1 MYRVV
6 ECRATR
12 LALMLPCGI
21 ERAVYVT
28 SCANPRAPGLAP
40 GSGPEKR
47 LFASASS
54 SGLFIAL
61 EFCRR
66 TASRHRQAERG
77 STRRWKKKKKRRN
90 EETKRR
96 TGGARGGAVCEY
108 GREKG
113 RINPYSRY
121 YTYTY
126 IVSERVLRVYQNRR
140 SFDFFHAVYFLTA

>member
-1 MYRVV
+1 MPGYALGTYAAVWHR
-6 ECRATR
+6 TR
-12 LALMLPCGI
+12 GI
-21 ERAVYVT
+21 RDFVRESSSTGA
-28 SCANPRAPGLAP
+28 CPRKRPGKTIVR
-40 GSGPEKR
+40 KR
-47 LFASASS
+47 LKFRAFYRSRILPQDS
-54 SGLFIAL
+54 L
-61 EFCRR
+61 ETSTGR
-66 TASRHRQAERG
+66 ERLDEEV
-77 STRRWKKKKKRRN
+77 KEKKKRRN